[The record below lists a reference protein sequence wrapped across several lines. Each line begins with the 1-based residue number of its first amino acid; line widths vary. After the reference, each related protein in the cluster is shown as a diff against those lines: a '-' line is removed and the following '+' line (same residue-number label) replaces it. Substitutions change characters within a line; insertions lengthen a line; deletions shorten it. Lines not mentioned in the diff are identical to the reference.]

1 MPHNE
6 KTFDHNKPLTTLQ
19 ELIDRHNRVAP
30 FENKADY
37 HQSFWI
43 TQTFLN
49 LCKYLNFN
57 VIDHQDIDDKVGNG
71 FTVVICLDHKK

>member
-19 ELIDRHNRVAP
+19 ELIDRHSGLIP
-30 FENKADY
+30 FDDSDKHHSVWNT
-37 HQSFWI
+37 QSF
-43 TQTFLN
+43 LE
-49 LCKYLNFN
+49 LCEYLDLD
-57 VIDHQDIDDKVGNG
+57 VIEYQDVDDKIGNG